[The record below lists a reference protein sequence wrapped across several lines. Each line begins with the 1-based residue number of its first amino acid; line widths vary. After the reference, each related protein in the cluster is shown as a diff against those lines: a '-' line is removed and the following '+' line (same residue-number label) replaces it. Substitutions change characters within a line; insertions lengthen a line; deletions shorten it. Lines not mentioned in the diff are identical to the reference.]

1 MCTTFDSRIR
11 ISLVFSQIS
20 LSSASPSSCFLS
32 SVAMHASRS
41 NAILPCPRNAP
52 AHQLRK
58 GVCGPCLAQR
68 GDEALERLV
77 AVPLLS
83 GLRRDLSPWYR
94 VREPFQSAGGIEKG
108 CTEAAGC
115 SA

>member
-1 MCTTFDSRIR
+1 MEAARARGVVQKLVLIR
-11 ISLVFSQIS
+11 R
-20 LSSASPSSCFLS
+20 PDD
-32 SVAMHASRS
+32 HAR
-41 NAILPCPRNAP
+41 PFVDRDGG
-52 AHQLRK
+52 
-58 GVCGPCLAQR
+58 GVGGAEVVGRR

-83 GLRRDLSPWYR
+83 GLRRDLSPWYGL
-94 VREPFQSAGGIEKG
+94 REPFQSAGGIEKG